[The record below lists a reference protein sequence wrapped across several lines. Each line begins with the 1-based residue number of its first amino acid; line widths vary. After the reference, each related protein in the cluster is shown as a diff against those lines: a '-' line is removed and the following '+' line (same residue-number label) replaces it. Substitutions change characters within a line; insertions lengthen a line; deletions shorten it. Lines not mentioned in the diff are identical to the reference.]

1 MVSQQQHLLILHN
14 STVRMSTFAD
24 TQAATVPGYAGERL
38 ARPFSLSNL
47 HDNSI
52 DCFFFS
58 PSPSLSAETAVMLSP
73 ATGRY
78 ATLPLEKMHREKPPP
93 PYPGAGHILANGYPP
108 ASGLMNNSNGTA
120 HVAGHHVI
128 VTDSGTNGIIPQVL
142 YYTAK

>member
-1 MVSQQQHLLILHN
+1 
-14 STVRMSTFAD
+14 
-24 TQAATVPGYAGERL
+24 
-38 ARPFSLSNL
+38 
-47 HDNSI
+47 
-52 DCFFFS
+52 
-58 PSPSLSAETAVMLSP
+58 MLSP

-93 PYPGAGHILANGYPP
+93 PYPGAGHILTNGYSATPP
-108 ASGLMNNSNGTA
+108 GLMNNSNGSAA